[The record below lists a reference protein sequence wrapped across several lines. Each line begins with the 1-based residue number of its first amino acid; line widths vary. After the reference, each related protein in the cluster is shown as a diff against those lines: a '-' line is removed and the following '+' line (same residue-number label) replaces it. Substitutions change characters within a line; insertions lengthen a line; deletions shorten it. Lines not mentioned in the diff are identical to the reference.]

1 MRGSI
6 QKRGDRWRIVVDA
19 GTTNGKRRQITR
31 NIDGTRKDAEA
42 ALARLLVD
50 VGRGE
55 HVGHD
60 VTVDQLI
67 DARLRVAELAAS
79 TRRDYGYA
87 RQHIAPIATMP
98 VWKVRARDLDQ
109 LYADLAAAGVGPARI
124 RRVHTILRRSFTQA
138 VKWGWIARNPAI
150 DASPPSVPPA
160 SIDPPQVDAVRRIL
174 AAADAELAT
183 YLRLEAGLGAR
194 RGEMVALRWGDIDLD
209 AGTVTIRRAIADGG
223 RGVGLVEKTTKT
235 GRPRRPVA
243 LDAATVTTLREHRR
257 AMAERALAVGA
268 HLSPECYVFSG
279 DAASML
285 PWRPDSTGRRF
296 RRLCDRI
303 GVEGVRLHDLRHF
316 VATQLL
322 ASGVDPRTVA
332 ERLGHARTS
341 TTTDMYAGFVPARD
355 RDAADLLGRLL
366 G

>member
-6 QKRGDRWRIVVDA
+6 QKRGVKWRIVVDA
-19 GTTNGKRRQITR
+19 GSTNGKRRQVTR
-31 NIDGTRKDAEA
+31 HVAGSRKDAEA

-67 DARLRVAELAAS
+67 DARLQVAELAAS

-87 RQHIAPIATMP
+87 RQHVGALGSMP
-98 VWKVRARDLDQ
+98 VWKVRARDIDR
-109 LYADLAAAGVGPARI
+109 LYAELATAGVGPARI
-124 RRVHTILRRSFTQA
+124 RRVHTILRRSFAQA

-150 DASPPSVPPA
+150 DASPPSVRAA
-160 SIDPPQVDAVRRIL
+160 SIEPPPVDAVRRIL

-194 RGEMVALRWGDIDLD
+194 RGEMVALRWADIDLD

-223 RGVGLVEKTTKT
+223 RGVGLVEKSTKT

-243 LDAATVTTLREHRR
+243 LDAASVAALRDHRR
-257 AMAERALAVGA
+257 LMAERALAVGA
-268 HLSPECYVFSG
+268 HLGPECYVFSD
-279 DAASML
+279 DAASMR

-296 RRLCDRI
+296 QRLCRSI